1 MLSIL
6 EFSGMF
12 SFFRKKKG
20 SKIKKKGEGTISLG
34 GSNVCFAI
42 SDEVEEANILQ
53 YILCVKKINL
63 ITVLIEIHD

>member
-1 MLSIL
+1 
-6 EFSGMF
+6 MF

-20 SKIKKKGEGTISLG
+20 GKIKKKGEGTTSLG
-34 GSNVCFAI
+34 DSNVCFAI

>member
-1 MLSIL
+1 
-6 EFSGMF
+6 MF

-20 SKIKKKGEGTISLG
+20 GKIKKKGEGTISLG
-34 GSNVCFAI
+34 DSNVCFAI

>member
-6 EFSGMF
+6 KFSGIQ
-12 SFFRKKKG
+12 KKKG

-34 GSNVCFAI
+34 DSNVCFAI

-53 YILCVKKINL
+53 YILCVKNKSYYCI
-63 ITVLIEIHD
+63 D